1 MSHGRRAWHTVWVLA
16 CVVVVVGST
25 GCRRSPFQRLGDDP
39 VAGTGLNSDRPE
51 IPRLLPVPDEE
62 ISSAKVI
69 VPPVGVGTSTM
80 DPAVRGTAL
89 SGQDAAP
96 QGKPA
101 PTPLLD
107 AALERA
113 LAVEQVERQEIESG
127 ATSSERASRTGSG
140 SQPMQQTLTT
150 GSLAAVQPLQA
161 RPAPG
166 PMPKEGKAGSAP
178 VEQASAMS
186 ADEVVSWKESV
197 NKLRRLAVRSAT
209 ESITDDVAALWRVRA
224 EVMDWMS
231 ADTSSSANEALL
243 KKAILTIA
251 DAMKTKAQDTSRQSS
266 DLRLAV
272 LELED
277 RVPLGL
283 TNLRVCR
290 NVLGFG
296 SFEPLETS
304 GLKPGQPIILYCE
317 LTGLHYRSKGSSFVT
332 RLSSRVELVNVQDNA
347 KAWEQPLGDAEDEC
361 RSRRRDN
368 YVNFRINLPSTLK
381 PGDYQLRLTQT
392 DLVASETASIAVP
405 VTIAR

>member
-1 MSHGRRAWHTVWVLA
+1 VLA
-16 CVVVVVGST
+16 CVGVIVGST

-39 VAGTGLNSDRPE
+39 VAGTGRNSDRPE

-69 VPPVGVGTSTM
+69 VPPVAVGTSTM

-89 SGQDAAP
+89 NGQDATP
-96 QGKPA
+96 PA
-101 PTPLLD
+101 KAASTPLLD

-113 LAVEQVERQEIESG
+113 LAVEQFERQEIESG
-127 ATSSERASRTGSG
+127 DTSSERASRTGSG
-140 SQPMQQTLTT
+140 SQPTQQTLTT
-150 GSLAAVQPLQA
+150 GPLAAGQPLQA

-166 PMPKEGKAGSAP
+166 PRPKEGKVGSAP
-178 VEQASAMS
+178 VGSASALS

-197 NKLRRLAVRSAT
+197 NKLRKLAVRSAT
-209 ESITDDVAALWRVRA
+209 ESITDDVAALWQVRA

-231 ADTSSSANEALL
+231 TDTSSSANEAVL
-243 KKAILTIA
+243 KKALLTIA
-251 DAMKTKAQDTSRQSS
+251 DAMKTKAQSTSQQSS

-283 TNLRVCR
+283 INLRVCR

-317 LTGLHYRSKGSSFVT
+317 LTGLHFRSKGSSFVS
-332 RLSSRVELVNVQDNA
+332 RLSSRVELVDVRDNSR
-347 KAWEQPLGDAEDEC
+347 AWEQTLGDAEDEC

-392 DLVASETASIAVP
+392 DLVANETASIAVP

>member
-39 VAGTGLNSDRPE
+39 IAGTGLNSDRPE
-51 IPRLLPVPDEE
+51 IPPLLPVPDEE

-69 VPPVGVGTSTM
+69 VPPVGVGTNTM
-80 DPAVRGTAL
+80 DPAVLGTAL
-89 SGQDAAP
+89 SRQEATRPA
-96 QGKPA
+96 KPA

-113 LAVEQVERQEIESG
+113 LAVEQLERREIESG
-127 ATSSERASRTGSG
+127 ATSERASRTGSG
-140 SQPMQQTLTT
+140 SQPTQQTLTT
-150 GSLAAVQPLQA
+150 GPLAAVQPLQA

-166 PMPKEGKAGSAP
+166 PGPKEGKAGSAP
-178 VEQASAMS
+178 IEQASALS

-197 NKLRRLAVRSAT
+197 NKLRKLAVRSAT

-231 ADTSSSANEALL
+231 ADISSSANEALL
-243 KKAILTIA
+243 KKAILTITE
-251 DAMKTKAQDTSRQSS
+251 AMKTKAQDTSQQSS

-283 TNLRVCR
+283 SNLRVCR

-317 LTGLHYRSKGSSFVT
+317 LTGLHYRTKGSSFVS
-332 RLSSRVELVNVQDNA
+332 RLSSRVELVDVRDNS
-347 KAWEQPLGDAEDEC
+347 KAWELPLGDAEDEC

-368 YVNFRINLPSTLK
+368 YVNFRINLPSTLR

-392 DLVASETASIAVP
+392 DLVASETASIAAP